1 ILYNSYS
8 AGMWLY
14 VKSFLL
20 GVKFTSNIVF
30 IIITI
35 LTRLKQLSHDELRQE
50 IIDAGLKCGPIT
62 PTTRFIF
69 EKRLAQ
75 ALLVQRAGG
84 ETNKVPEPISVS
96 AKPGEKD
103 DSGSPGVSSSCEDG
117 HFGYDVGLNPPDE
130 TALSNTNNLAFN
142 GLQTSSQQP
151 RGSAPSAS
159 SLYYGVCPVW
169 DDIMSRND
177 RAHVYSDK
185 KEALQAVKLMKGSR
199 FKAFTSRE
207 DAEKFARGICD
218 YYPSPSKSSACV
230 SPVKAGVMYNRDGM
244 SPDVETANRERA
256 NSYKSP
262 RSQDLTSKLRK
273 AVEKGDKSAL
283 FDYVWSNP
291 RYLIGS
297 GDNPTVLQEGCRY
310 NAMHVAAKE
319 NQPLIC
325 QFLLDTLENPEF
337 MLLMY
342 PDDNEIMLQKRIKY
356 IVDLYLNTP
365 DKVGFDT
372 PLHFACKFG
381 HAEVVNVLCS
391 HPDIVKTSKNKYEHT
406 PLEVICERSRTHS
419 EELKEKIREYLQ
431 DRYYVPLLRDT
442 DNSALPVIGFP
453 WSPEQSDNLSCAS
466 LPRLTGNPKDPVM
479 AVRAFAGPMT
489 PSKADEF
496 RRVWKTPPRERTNL
510 FHQFKKADPERGY
523 ERVGRH
529 LAHEMGYPWAE
540 YWEFL
545 GCFTDLAMPEGLR
558 RIEEYLSRKESS
570 KRHEHEGDNFMCNK
584 FKSPPSSGKTSKY
597 CNSISVS
604 AFLDDDD
611 DDISLE
617 EIKNRQNAALNISK
631 SLAGLSNSPGAIE
644 ENGCHILPVERAVD
658 IIDST
663 DALSLQTDKEIS
675 PSLNGVCTP
684 IAGERHSRSQTNSI
698 CETLLSPV
706 SNLMAEFEKLSLRDN
721 EEERHLFGERSATCL
736 MAEQE
741 CEEMDSE
748 NEPDTESGEGKLT
761 QVSAEI
767 EKPAAGDRGVELY
780 SAALTLFPFPPLSD
794 EPSKLDRDVLA
805 AVKGVDIDGQMFPCL
820 SRWKTGLQSYSAS
833 EMESWPSPAVLK
845 RRPNMQSLTPG
856 SPCSTLGRPSP
867 LCYSPAKHGSSSH
880 SVEVGSPGR
889 YSPAY
894 ASHSQRR
901 HRLAK
906 AECWGAQ
913 NVASWSL

>member
-1 ILYNSYS
+1 ME
-8 AGMWLY
+8 A
-14 VKSFLL
+14 
-20 GVKFTSNIVF
+20 
-30 IIITI
+30 I

-767 EKPAAGDRGVELY
+767 EKPIATLQLETERNCDQGSHVAYRTESSPAGETTSVTVSAQTD
-780 SAALTLFPFPPLSD
+780 AALTLFPFPPLSD

-894 ASHSQRR
+894 ASHSQVLRIL
-901 HRLAK
+901 HFTEPSDL
-906 AECWGAQ
+906 
-913 NVASWSL
+913 